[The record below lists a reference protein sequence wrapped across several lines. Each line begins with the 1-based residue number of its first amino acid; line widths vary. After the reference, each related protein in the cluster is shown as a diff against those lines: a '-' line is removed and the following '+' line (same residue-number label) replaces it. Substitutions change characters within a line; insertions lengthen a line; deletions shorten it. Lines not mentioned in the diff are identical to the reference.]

1 MTKPNVTAV
10 VNNVKTTLTKHS
22 PEILTGLGI
31 AGWFTTTILVAKAT
45 PKALQ
50 KLDDA
55 EYEKGEDLTVPEKV
69 KATWKCYAPAVALG
83 TASTACLIGASR
95 QNLKR
100 NAALATAYKLT
111 ETAFAEYKEKVVE
124 TLGEKKEKA
133 VRQKVVKEKLEK
145 DPVESKQVII
155 TGNGTCLCYDV
166 LLKNYFESDM
176 ESIKKA
182 INEVNYQMLSQQ
194 YISVNDLY
202 YELGITEGAGRIGS
216 MLGWNISKHGKVEI
230 DVDTMLAKD
239 GRPCITL
246 DYIVAPTYDYDSS
259 Y

>member
-1 MTKPNVTAV
+1 MTKANVTAV
-10 VNNVKTTLTKHS
+10 VNNVKATLTKHS
-22 PEILTGLGI
+22 PEILTGIGI

-55 EYEKGEDLTVPEKV
+55 EYEKGEDLTIPEKV
-69 KATWKCYAPAVALG
+69 KVTWKYYAPAVALG
-83 TASTACLIGASR
+83 ATSTACLIGASR

-133 VRQKVVKEKLEK
+133 VRQKVVQEKLEK
-145 DPVESKQVII
+145 HPVDNTKVIV
-155 TGNGTCLCYDV
+155 TGKGDVLCYDAV
-166 LLKNYFESDM
+166 FGQYFESNM

-182 INEVNYQMLSQQ
+182 VNEVNYQMLANQ
-194 YISVNDLY
+194 YASLNDLY
-202 YELGITEGAGRIGS
+202 AELGIPRIEVGD
-216 MLGWNISKHGKVEI
+216 MVGWNISKDGMVEI
-230 DVDTMLAKD
+230 DVDTQLSSD
-239 GRPCITL
+239 GRPCITIHYL
-246 DYIVAPTYDYDSS
+246 VAPTYEYDRSH
-259 Y
+259 

>member
-1 MTKPNVTAV
+1 MSKPNVTAV
-10 VNNVKTTLTKHS
+10 VNSVKATLTRRS
-22 PEILTGLGI
+22 PEILTGIGI
-31 AGWFTTTILVAKAT
+31 AGMLTTTVLAVKAT
-45 PKALQ
+45 PKALR

-55 EYEKGEDLTVPEKV
+55 EYEKGEDLTIPEKI
-69 KATWKCYAPAVALG
+69 KATWKCYIPAAVTG
-83 TASTACLIGASR
+83 VSSVTCLIGASR

-124 TLGEKKEKA
+124 TIGEKKEKT

-145 DPVESKQVII
+145 NPVENSKVIV
-155 TGNGTCLCYDV
+155 TGKGKTLCYDV
-166 LLKNYFESDM
+166 LLKNYFEADM
-176 ESIKKA
+176 DTIKAA

-202 YELGITEGAGRIGS
+202 YAMGIADGAGRIGHL
-216 MLGWNISKHGKVEI
+216 LGWNISKHGMVEI
-230 DVDTMLAKD
+230 DIDTMLASN
-239 GRPCITL
+239 GTPCITL
-246 DYIVAPTYDYDSS
+246 DYLVSPEYDYDRS

>member
-10 VNNVKTTLTKHS
+10 VNNVKATLTKHS
-22 PEILTGLGI
+22 PEILTGIGI
-31 AGWFTTTILVAKAT
+31 AGWFTTAILVAKAT

-55 EYEKGEDLTVPEKV
+55 KHEKGEDLTISEKV
-69 KATWKCYAPAVALG
+69 KATWKCYIPAVALG
-83 TASTACLIGASR
+83 ATSTACLIGASR

-133 VRQKVVKEKLEK
+133 VRQKVVKERLEK
-145 DPVESKQVII
+145 NPVDNTKVIV
-155 TGNGTCLCYDV
+155 TGKGDVLCYDV
-166 LLKNYFESDM
+166 VFGQYFESNMD
-176 ESIKKA
+176 SIKKA

-194 YISVNDLY
+194 YVSLNDLY
-202 YELGITEGAGRIGS
+202 SELGIPRIEVGD
-216 MLGWNISKHGKVEI
+216 MVGWNISKHGMIEVDI
-230 DVDTMLAKD
+230 DTQLSTD
-239 GRPCITL
+239 GRPCITMH
-246 DYIVAPTYDYDSS
+246 YMVAPVYDYDSS